1 MMKQNEHKRIYK
13 HNGMQMV
20 FNPTG
25 LQSAIT
31 TKHRERNIT
40 KTALME
46 ELAMKMGISVETIR
60 GWHKGKN
67 GPIDYATVESL
78 ADALGLSDISILV
91 ITNDGGNEMV
101 QLTER
106 QKAAAK
112 RIYDI
117 CIWFLSEFYHSNGF
131 NDYWLKFK
139 DAGSQDPESDIYD
152 MVEGFMNKVNLVL
165 DQEYFDLHDCDIY
178 DELSEFVSQY
188 LYNTY
193 DGKISYSYRFEA
205 IPNGNPTTS
214 EDYEKAMTKLNT
226 IACKYV

>member
-1 MMKQNEHKRIYK
+1 MMKQNDHKRIYK
-13 HNGMQMV
+13 HNGNQLV
-20 FNPTG
+20 FNPAG

-31 TKHRERNIT
+31 TRHRERNMT

-46 ELAMKMGISVETIR
+46 ELAIKMGISVETVR

-67 GPIDYATVESL
+67 GPIDYASVESL
-78 ADALGLSDISILV
+78 AAALEISDISMLT
-91 ITNDGGNEMV
+91 ITIDGGNIMA

-106 QKAAAK
+106 QKAATK

-117 CIWFLSEFYHSNGF
+117 CIWFLSEFYHSDGF
-131 NDYWLKFK
+131 NDYWLTLK

-152 MVEGFMNKVNLVL
+152 MVEELMKKVNLVL
-165 DQEYFDLHDCDIY
+165 DQEYFDLHGCDIY
-178 DELSEFVSQY
+178 DELSEFVSQD
-188 LYNTY
+188 LYNAY
-193 DGKISYSYRFEA
+193 DGKISYAYRFEA

-226 IACKYV
+226 IVCNYV